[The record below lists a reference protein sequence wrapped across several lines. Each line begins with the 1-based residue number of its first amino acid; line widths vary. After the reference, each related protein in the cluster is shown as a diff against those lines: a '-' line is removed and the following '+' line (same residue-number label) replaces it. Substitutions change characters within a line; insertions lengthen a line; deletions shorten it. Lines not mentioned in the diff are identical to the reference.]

1 MEHKINSTFK
11 HENVILRVVEDS
23 TCNNCFFDYH
33 GECMA
38 QYENFNESCNSR
50 MRKDK
55 KNIKFVKVI
64 LSATPKQIQA
74 RRRAFMI
81 MQLEG
86 MVTNLENMRDIY
98 VRAWFLK
105 GMINTCIGAIRQL
118 LYRLKD
124 LTNKSSIPRTA
135 KFNRRLLEIERCE
148 TWHELFN
155 SN

>member
-1 MEHKINSTFK
+1 MEHKIGTTFK
-11 HENVILRVVEDS
+11 FKNRHLKVVESEKCED
-23 TCNNCFFDYH
+23 CY
-33 GECMA
+33 
-38 QYENFNESCNSR
+38 FNEQGLKCVKPLKVENCNR
-50 MRKDK
+50 VYRKDSRDVR
-55 KNIKFVKVI
+55 FVEVTI
-64 LSATPKQIQA
+64 ASSPKQIQA

-86 MVTNLENMRDIY
+86 MVTNLKTMRDVY

-105 GMINTCIGAIRQL
+105 GMINTCIGAIQQL

-124 LTNKSSIPRTA
+124 LTNKSSIPRTTE
-135 KFNRRLLEIERCE
+135 FNRRLLEIERCE